1 MLPKTPASPYAAVFI
16 DFENVYY
23 FLKNHFHDPPDLN
36 DIVLDIVRT
45 LREQLSKKGLDSLI
59 SYAYADFERLAT
71 APQGAL
77 YLMGVSTRNVLG
89 TDHKNAADMQ
99 LCIDALEVMYT
110 RPDIGTFV
118 LVAGDRDYI
127 PVLQHLR
134 RQARQ
139 VLVAG
144 FRESVSGDLLQNI
157 GADHFL
163 DARDLLAPARVEQ
176 LEKRR
181 ADRLRLTE
189 ESRRLREQG
198 TPGVPSAAALA
209 VRAAVPVSAS
219 SSSFAS
225 SDSDGLPGASPA
237 GPLPPPASS
246 PRLAVPMPP
255 RPAAPR
261 LPDEVPDF
269 APVRRLAGDIE
280 RRTLAFMLAEFQKLE
295 AKQQRRVTELWLGPF
310 MRLLTDELPELPDY
324 ERRDQLN
331 KLRDAGTIRIE
342 KREGEPH
349 PFSVIVVNYNHP
361 EVQELHLGE
370 Q

>member
-1 MLPKTPASPYAAVFI
+1 MTPKPTTSSYAAIFI
-16 DFENVYY
+16 DFENIYY
-23 FLKNHFHDPPDLN
+23 FLKNHFQDPPEIN
-36 DIVLDIVRT
+36 DYVLDIVRT
-45 LREQLSKKGLDSLI
+45 LRAQLQAKGLDSLI

-127 PVLQHLR
+127 PLLQHLR

-157 GADHFL
+157 GAENFL
-163 DARDLLAPARVEQ
+163 NARDLLAPESVTQ
-176 LEKRR
+176 LETRR
-181 ADRLRLTE
+181 ADRLRRADDA
-189 ESRRLREQG
+189 RRLRDSAAPPVELADADRPKP
-198 TPGVPSAAALA
+198 TVPGPVPEAVRPSA
-209 VRAAVPVSAS
+209 PV
-219 SSSFAS
+219 
-225 SDSDGLPGASPA
+225 LPR
-237 GPLPPPASS
+237 PLPA
-246 PRLAVPMPP
+246 
-255 RPAAPR
+255 R
-261 LPDEVPDF
+261 LPDDVSEF
-269 APVRRLAGDIE
+269 ASIQPLGTSSSV
-280 RRTLAFMLAEFQKLE
+280 RTLAFMLREFQKLE
-295 AKQQRRVTELWLGPF
+295 AKQQRRVRELWLGPF
-310 MRLLTDELPELPDY
+310 MRLLADELPELPDY

-331 KLRDAGTIRIE
+331 KLRDAGAIRIE

-361 EVQELHLGE
+361 DVQALHPGE
-370 Q
+370 E